1 MTHTLTIA
9 PIDDTA
15 RDGRYQLVFAAGS
28 EIPDNPPF
36 ALAKFVD
43 GSFRCSSGASLGF
56 EPTHYQVKE
65 GRCG

>member
-1 MTHTLTIA
+1 MIRALNVS
-9 PIDDTA
+9 PIDDIA
-15 RDGRYQLVFAAGS
+15 RDGRYQLVFAADA

-43 GSFRCSSGASLGF
+43 GSFRCSSGAALGF